1 MFYLKNPNLKFM
13 ILCRNRV
20 TRKSGSPFGFEIMF
34 KCMSGFTT
42 NNGKFIMPLQEKFSY
57 KNSIDYCDSFGFK
70 NHPDDPT
77 GEKLQIKLIESL
89 KKTWTTD
96 PSCTRRK

>member
-1 MFYLKNPNLKFM
+1 
-13 ILCRNRV
+13 
-20 TRKSGSPFGFEIMF
+20 
-34 KCMSGFTT
+34 
-42 NNGKFIMPLQEKFSY
+42 MPLQEKFSY

-96 PSCTRRK
+96 PSCTRRKWTETREFSCYLYFELAQNQIWSWWN